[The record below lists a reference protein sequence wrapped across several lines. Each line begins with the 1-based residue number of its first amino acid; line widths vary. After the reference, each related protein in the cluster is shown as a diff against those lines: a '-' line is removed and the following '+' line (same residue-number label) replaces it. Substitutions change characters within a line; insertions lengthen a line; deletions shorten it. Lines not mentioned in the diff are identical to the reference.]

1 MLIGRVRSAE
11 HDDLNGS
18 SSAQESSISRTDVNY
33 FASLMDPSA
42 LASTTPSYTTPQ
54 SMLSD
59 ASGKLASVTQRMT
72 NSLRALSGD
81 NKFDEA
87 TPFPGVAALAPVAG
101 AVFIILAG
109 VSDGSFVSRA
119 LAWRPMV
126 WTPPPGSGPTA
137 APLHQ

>member
-1 MLIGRVRSAE
+1 MFIGRVRSVE

-42 LASTTPSYTTPQ
+42 FASAAPSYTTPQ

-72 NSLRALSGD
+72 KSLRALSGN

-87 TPFPGVAALAPVAG
+87 RKYPEQLSDTLLLTH
-101 AVFIILAG
+101 ILVKSVG
-109 VSDGSFVSRA
+109 K
-119 LAWRPMV
+119 
-126 WTPPPGSGPTA
+126 TA
-137 APLHQ
+137 QCIDKISNLQ